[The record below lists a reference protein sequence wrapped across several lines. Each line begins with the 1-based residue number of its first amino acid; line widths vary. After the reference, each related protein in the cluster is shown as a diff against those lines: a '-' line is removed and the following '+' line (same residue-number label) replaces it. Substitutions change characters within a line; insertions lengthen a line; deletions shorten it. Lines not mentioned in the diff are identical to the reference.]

1 MDVIIVSVF
10 VSSEVDRYLD
20 LQSPHT
26 KNSQIGICGE
36 TLLVPDM
43 ILMGFFFILLWQHV

>member
-26 KNSQIGICGE
+26 KNSQIGI
-36 TLLVPDM
+36 
-43 ILMGFFFILLWQHV
+43 LWRDISTRGPVDCYFVGVAM

>member
-1 MDVIIVSVF
+1 MGVTIVSVF

-26 KNSQIGICGE
+26 KNSQIGICGA
-36 TLLVPDM
+36 TYLSVDCY
-43 ILMGFFFILLWQHV
+43 FIGVAI